1 MTGSDMWDL
10 IFQDPGPGLVI
21 TAAVLVLGGG
31 WYLLRHLRRRRGQ
44 DFTERRHD
52 GRDG

>member
-10 IFQDPGPGLVI
+10 IFQDPGPGLMI

-31 WYLLRHLRRRRGQ
+31 WHLLRRRGQ
-44 DFTERRHD
+44 DVTERRHD
-52 GRDG
+52 QRGD